1 MKFIDLTGKKFNRLT
16 VIRRAYDKDKHASW
30 LCKCDCGNET
40 VVLGKYL
47 KNGRIKSCGCFR
59 KEYLKEKMNEM
70 NKSLGKETHGQTE
83 SRLYNIWCGMKSRC
97 ENKNYEHYGKRGISV
112 CEEWKKSFISF
123 RDWAMQNGYTENL
136 TIDRIDVNGN
146 YCPDN
151 CRWATYLEQARNKTK
166 NIKVTINGV
175 TKCVAEWCEE
185 YGILQTTVYQRVT
198 NFGWNY
204 YDAITTPVRTRN
216 RMITI
221 NGVTKSEK
229 DWCAEKGMSRRLFRY
244 RIHNLGLSEQEAI
257 LRPVNPKHQNRR
269 KVKQ

>member
-16 VIRRAYDKDKHASW
+16 VIRRAYDKDKHPAW

-40 VVLGKYL
+40 VVLGTYL

-83 SRLYNIWCGMKSRC
+83 SRLYNIWCGMKCRC

-112 CEEWKKSFISF
+112 CDEWKNSFISF

-136 TIDRIDVNGN
+136 TIDRVDVNGN
-146 YCPDN
+146 YCPEN
-151 CRWATYLEQARNKTK
+151 CRWVTQKEQMSNTTR
-166 NIKVTINGV
+166 NIKVTINGI

-204 YDAITTPVRTRN
+204 HDAIITPTRKK

-221 NGVTKSEK
+221 DGVTKSEK

-269 KVKQ
+269 KVNQ

>member
-1 MKFIDLTGKKFNRLT
+1 MKLIDLTGKKFNRLT
-16 VIRRAYDKDKHASW
+16 VIRRAYDKDKHPAW

-40 VVLGKYL
+40 VVLGTYL
-47 KNGRIKSCGCFR
+47 KNGKIKSCGCFR

-83 SRLYNIWCGMKSRC
+83 SRLYNIWGGIKSRC
-97 ENKNYEHYGKRGISV
+97 GNKNYEHYGKRGISV
-112 CEEWKKSFISF
+112 CDEWKNSFISF

-146 YCPDN
+146 YCPEN
-151 CRWATYLEQARNKTK
+151 CRWVTPKEQMSNTTR
-166 NIKVTINGV
+166 NIKVTINGI

-204 YDAITTPVRTRN
+204 HDAITTPVRTRN

-221 NGVTKSEK
+221 NGVTKLEK

-257 LRPVNPKHQNRR
+257 LRPVNPKHQNRK